1 MAIET
6 EEKALSLVERLWGR
20 GRMTM
25 NCTSCGM
32 QNPPNASFCLRCG
45 NRLAMQ
51 EANAQGPQ
59 LTRAGHYAANQ
70 AKSMTDKMLETPGT
84 ILLAV
89 GVFFL
94 LIAILLMA
102 IDRWGSG
109 IGVFAVSMILLFVA
123 VKVRESEAKSASAQ
137 AAYAPRIYQSTEI
150 KEREI
155 VKVKC
160 RYCGCLN
167 PDGARNCISCGALI

>member
-1 MAIET
+1 
-6 EEKALSLVERLWGR
+6 
-20 GRMTM
+20 MTL
-25 NCTSCGM
+25 NCTSCGTN
-32 QNPPNASFCLRCG
+32 NPSNASFCLRCG
-45 NRLAMQ
+45 NKLGMPYMG
-51 EANAQGPQ
+51 EQG
-59 LTRAGHYAANQ
+59 TRFAKAGSYTANQ

-89 GVFFL
+89 GVLFL
-94 LIAILLMA
+94 LIAVLLMA
-102 IDRWGSG
+102 MDRWGSG
-109 IGVFAVSMILLFVA
+109 IGLFAVSMILLFVA
-123 VKVRESEAKSASAQ
+123 VKIRESEAKSASAQ

-167 PDGARNCISCGALI
+167 PDGAHNCLSCGALI